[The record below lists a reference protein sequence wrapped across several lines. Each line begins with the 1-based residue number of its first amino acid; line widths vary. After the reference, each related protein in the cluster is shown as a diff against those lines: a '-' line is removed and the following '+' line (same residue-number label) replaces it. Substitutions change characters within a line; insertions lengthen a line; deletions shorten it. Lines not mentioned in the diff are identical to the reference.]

1 MGLLGTVGH
10 FMLILAYYRA
20 PAATLTPYLYS
31 QIAFAMIGGV
41 IVFSHVPDNLS
52 HPLGTGMI
60 AFCGAA
66 GAWLA
71 VREQRAARLN
81 PMAQYFELHPDN
93 PQPRLLKQAVAIL
106 MAAASSPCPRTPAT
120 RSPATWTTRRRPTGC
135 GRSAGS
141 TSTTSRCCAGT

>member
-1 MGLLGTVGH
+1 VLTSKLARTEDPVTMHLYTGWTGTLVASLALPFVWTSLPDPWLWAGLCFMGLLGTVGH

-52 HPLGTGMI
+52 LFGIGMI

-66 GAWLA
+66 GAWLT
-71 VREQRAARLN
+71 VREQRAA
-81 PMAQYFELHPDN
+81 A
-93 PQPRLLKQAVAIL
+93 
-106 MAAASSPCPRTPAT
+106 
-120 RSPATWTTRRRPTGC
+120 
-135 GRSAGS
+135 
-141 TSTTSRCCAGT
+141 